1 MSDIV
6 ATLQRY
12 LTLTTPRYLTLTTPP
27 AAFIG
32 PLPRRTVEAAVAE
45 LERLREQLAAVD
57 DPLDYAALCAEL
69 AVENAA
75 LRRQLAAV
83 RAELAALAAEEP
95 DRTL

>member
-12 LTLTTPRYLTLTTPP
+12 LELTTPP

-45 LERLREQLAAVD
+45 LERLRA
-57 DPLDYAALCAEL
+57 
-69 AVENAA
+69 
-75 LRRQLAAV
+75 QLAAV